1 MGDDGYR
8 SMVQLKTNIRVKAE
22 GVGITAKSMVTFLVL
37 LYDVRKADGQGE
49 LALLAFALGQLA
61 YSFACWVV
69 YLGYLGV
76 SPLRPDI
83 RCVSYR
89 L

>member
-1 MGDDGYR
+1 MGHDGYR

-37 LYDVRKADGQGE
+37 LYDIRKADGQGE
-49 LALLAFALGQLA
+49 LALLAFTLGQLA

-83 RCVSYR
+83 RCVSYC